1 MDREGRPAWLAAT
14 LWQEA
19 QRKAVDPAERCRQN
33 HRRGLGDAVKVFII
47 IFGAFPL
54 IFVGIGAYG
63 VWDQHHK
70 ITTYQPVTA
79 KVRST
84 RVAEHR
90 GKSTT
95 YSPEVMYRYKVGDVA
110 YTSHNVLPFS
120 ESAGYAWAQEI
131 ISHYHPC
138 QSTEA
143 YYDPAKPG
151 NAFLLKHYSFAPYL
165 FVLFPMIFLVVPVS
179 LYFAQTATRPLAP
192 PTPQPDGWFELK
204 PASRVA
210 ARGQRALVVTGVWQS
225 IGVLASGHYFSVA
238 TPPYET
244 AAIVATGIYGAL
256 GCIPLAMAIYYFL
269 VHRHIGDARIFV
281 NTQQFVL
288 GEEVALLLQQPVCT
302 GLQITALNANLVC
315 NETARTTSGGKT
327 SIQTAVCYR
336 DDAVLLSNHPAQPR
350 ETLTGTHTF
359 TLPEEQTTS
368 AAASSPPKE
377 KGYPRFAWQIEVHTK
392 IAHGPDY
399 RGKFPLIVVGGKKTE
414 AGASLEKAQL

>member
-1 MDREGRPAWLAAT
+1 MDREDRTARLTAT
-14 LWQEA
+14 LGQQARW
-19 QRKAVDPAERCRQN
+19 KAVDPAERRRQD
-33 HRRGLGDAVKVFII
+33 HYCGLGDAVKVFII

-54 IFVGIGAYG
+54 IFIGIGAYG

-110 YTSHNVLPFS
+110 YTSRNVLPFS
-120 ESAGYAWAQEI
+120 ESASYAWAQEI
-131 ISHYHPC
+131 ISHYNPR

-165 FVLFPMIFLVVPVS
+165 FVLFPMIFLVVPVG
-179 LYFAQTATRPLAP
+179 LYFGQAATRPLSP
-192 PTPQPDGWFELK
+192 PAPQPDGWYELK

-225 IGVLASGHYFSVA
+225 IVVLTSGHYFSAA

-269 VHRHIGDARIFV
+269 VRRHIGDARIFV
-281 NTQQFVL
+281 NTPQFAL
-288 GEEVALLLQQPVCT
+288 GEEVTLLIQQPVYT
-302 GLQITALNANLVC
+302 GLQITSLNANLVC
-315 NETARTTSGGKT
+315 NETTKTTSGGKT
-327 SIQTAVCYR
+327 CIRIDVCYR
-336 DDAVLLSNHPAQPR
+336 DVAILLSNHPAQPR

-399 RGKFPLIVVGGKKTE
+399 RGKFPLIVIGGKKPQ
-414 AGASLEKAQL
+414 AGASPEKA